1 MLSIIIPLYNAELH
15 VPNLLNNIKE
25 LDLETIEVILVNDGS
40 NDSTELLILDF
51 ISSLQ
56 STNVRL
62 VNKNN
67 GGVSSARNVGL
78 NNISCDSLYLAFF
91 DCDDW
96 FYSDVLNSFLNDVK
110 SLNDPDLI
118 LFNFISNNGNYSK
131 INDHKL
137 EGDVSLSN
145 NFVMLYTSGLIQP
158 CWNKI
163 YKTKLIKENNLLFE
177 EGINMGED
185 FRFNISFLE
194 VSNNVAAFRSSLY
207 QYNTDSANSL
217 TKRYLPDSFEYFKY
231 GISKVNDLCRLKGID
246 YPDIHNRYIIALKD
260 RCRNLSVSTLPYKE
274 INNLFEKDFTFV
286 RNNLGKIDIKTLSFQ
301 NRIIYILVKFNLPKF
316 IWLAFTFHRLM
327 KL

>member
-96 FYSDVLNSFLNDVK
+96 FYS
-110 SLNDPDLI
+110 
-118 LFNFISNNGNYSK
+118 
-131 INDHKL
+131 
-137 EGDVSLSN
+137 
-145 NFVMLYTSGLIQP
+145 
-158 CWNKI
+158 
-163 YKTKLIKENNLLFE
+163 
-177 EGINMGED
+177 
-185 FRFNISFLE
+185 
-194 VSNNVAAFRSSLY
+194 
-207 QYNTDSANSL
+207 
-217 TKRYLPDSFEYFKY
+217 
-231 GISKVNDLCRLKGID
+231 
-246 YPDIHNRYIIALKD
+246 
-260 RCRNLSVSTLPYKE
+260 
-274 INNLFEKDFTFV
+274 
-286 RNNLGKIDIKTLSFQ
+286 
-301 NRIIYILVKFNLPKF
+301 
-316 IWLAFTFHRLM
+316 
-327 KL
+327 